1 VLSEVL
7 ERSQSIMNPLPVL
20 VTLALAV
27 LGSALPAQN
36 SKVNPPLAPEV
47 LSGDV
52 QEFAFTPDGTRVVY
66 SADRGQRTRFELY
79 SRPLDGSQHSLVLSA
94 PMQPQGDV
102 RTSGGGFGVGAGGRV
117 AYLADESIDGI
128 DELFSVPADGSSSR
142 IRLSQAGQRVTF
154 VQLDSSGARVAY
166 KQPFDAVVHGSLHVA
181 PIDGSAAPITL
192 WPQAGGSRVWFS
204 PDPRSSPLVAAWRIW
219 SPIRA
224 GNTSCSGAAS
234 TSRRSSSSTP
244 STWTISRWSS

>member
-1 VLSEVL
+1 
-7 ERSQSIMNPLPVL
+7 MNSLPVL
-20 VTLALAV
+20 VTLVLAA
-27 LGSALPAQN
+27 LGSALPAQD
-36 SKVNPPLAPEV
+36 SKINPPLAPEM

-66 SADRGQRTRFELY
+66 SADRGQRDRFELY
-79 SRPLDGSQHSLVLSA
+79 SRLLDGSQPSLVLSA

-102 RTSGGGFGVGAGGRV
+102 MTSGGGFSVGAGGRV

-142 IRLSQAGQRVTF
+142 IRLSQAGQRVTIL
-154 VQLDSSGARVAY
+154 QLDSSGARVAY
-166 KQPFDAVVHGSLHVA
+166 KHLDAGLLGSLHVV
-181 PIDGSAAPITL
+181 PIDGSAAPISL